1 LHRKILT
8 FDEFC
13 QTFQPKLQFL
23 AFSITGKH
31 LSRTILPLLEEY
43 WGFRFFNKDQ
53 SNFSISTTTANPS
66 ATLVQTSIYP
76 VPKAKL
82 PVSDFVLLVPS
93 CLTYA

>member
-1 LHRKILT
+1 MS
-8 FDEFC
+8 FV
-13 QTFQPKLQFL
+13 KLFNQNFNFL
-23 AFSITGKH
+23 RFPLLEAFV
-31 LSRTILPLLEEY
+31 RTILPLLEEY
-43 WGFRFFNKDQ
+43 WGFRFFKKDQ